1 MSQPLLSVIVI
12 TKNEAHRIERCLRS
26 VSFAD
31 ELVVVDSGST
41 DATVALARACG
52 ARVTVTDW
60 PGFGPQKNRALALA
74 RGRWVL
80 SIDADEEVDDELREA
95 ILSIVRQR
103 PHESVETPDDRARPG
118 MAGDSD
124 SNHGSRGRGD
134 SGPPVG
140 YWVRRSS
147 RFCGTTI
154 RYGDWRRDRVL
165 RLFQRE
171 RARFSD
177 DLVHE
182 RVLCPTPHGELDGW
196 LMHDSVDSMP
206 DAIEKAERYARLGA
220 RSLRERGRGGL
231 ASALVH
237 GGWAFVRGYL
247 LRLGF
252 LDGRPGLAI
261 AALNARGTYRRYRLA
276 GMPAGN
282 EPQGEHR

>member
-1 MSQPLLSVIVI
+1 VSEPQLSIIVI

-26 VSFAD
+26 VAFAD
-31 ELVVVDSGST
+31 ELIVVDSGST
-41 DATVALARACG
+41 DETVARARACG

-80 SIDADEEVDDELREA
+80 SIDADEEVDDELRAA
-95 ILSIVRQR
+95 ILNVVRKSA
-103 PHESVETPDDRARPG
+103 PTPVASAPSAGESAGDGAAGARPDAAPRTG
-118 MAGDSD
+118 TE
-124 SNHGSRGRGD
+124 
-134 SGPPVG
+134 PPCG

-154 RYGDWRRDRVL
+154 RFGDWRRDRVL
-165 RLFQRE
+165 RLFLRG

-182 RVLCPTPHGELDGW
+182 RVICPLPHAELAGG
-196 LMHDSVDSMP
+196 LLHDSVDSMP

-220 RSLRERGRGGL
+220 RKLRQRGRGGL
-231 ASALVH
+231 LSALVH

-252 LDGRPGLAI
+252 LDGRPGLSI
-261 AALNARGTYRRYRLA
+261 AALNAWGTYRRYRLA
-276 GMPAGN
+276 GLPASH
-282 EPQGEHR
+282 EPEGEH